1 MEHLQATIAKDTY
14 KTVVQTVNHTFLAD
28 EPQDKGGTDLAVNPL
43 ELVIGGLASCTVITL
58 RMYINRKGWDIDE
71 INVQIAYESNGEK
84 AKRIL
89 SVSGED
95 VNEDVKKRL
104 LLIANKC
111 PVHKLLEKSIEIETV
126 WEG

>member
-71 INVQIAYESNGEK
+71 INVQIAYESSGEK

-126 WEG
+126 WKG